1 MSIFE
6 YEYAKCLGKGI
17 GFFKIASPG
26 DQNKRFHL
34 AHISFKSFETKILV
48 YKVSAL
54 LSRFSGFIYE
64 VVRAQGSDFKWCS
77 VSNT

>member
-1 MSIFE
+1 M
-6 YEYAKCLGKGI
+6 LGKRNR
-17 GFFKIASPG
+17 FFKIASPG

-34 AHISFKSFETKILV
+34 AHISFKSFETKISV

-54 LSRFSGFIYE
+54 LSRLSGFIYE
-64 VVRAQGSDFKWCS
+64 VVRAQGSDFKWCL